1 MKRRATS
8 LALAVLLVAGCAGV
22 GEPKPG
28 APPHHRTRGFV
39 NSNPGFERPGFWTV
53 QRFRLSRLVDT
64 FVARRPVPDF
74 PRADNDGRA
83 LRANTLAPTLTW
95 IGHATFLF
103 QVDGLNVLT
112 DPQWSERASPLS
124 FAGPRR
130 LSLPGVRFED
140 LPRIDVVLISHD
152 HYDHLDRATVSRL
165 ARVHRPLF
173 LVPLGLKAWFADI
186 GVTNVEEL
194 DWWQRRVVGAVT
206 FTCVPVQH
214 WSARTPFDMN
224 RRLWSGWALVGRHRR
239 AFFAGDT
246 GYYAPGFRAIGE
258 RLGPFDVAAV
268 AIGAYD
274 PPEMMRMTH
283 TTPEESLD
291 IFADVRARTFV
302 AMHWGTFDLAEEP
315 LDEPPRRLREA
326 AKARGIPDDHVWILH
341 HGETRPW

>member
-1 MKRRATS
+1 MNRPATS
-8 LALAVLLVAGCAGV
+8 LAAVLLLVAGCAGV

-28 APPHHRTRGFV
+28 APAHHRTRGFV

-64 FVARRPVPDF
+64 LVARRTLPAF
-74 PRADNDGRA
+74 PRVDNDGRA
-83 LRANTLAPTLTW
+83 LRDNTLAPTVTW

-130 LSLPGVRFED
+130 LVLPGVRFED
-140 LPRIDVVLISHD
+140 LPRIDVVVISHD
-152 HYDHLDRATVSRL
+152 HYDHLDRETVSRL

-194 DWWQRRVVGAVT
+194 DWWQQRVVGAVT

-224 RRLWSGWALVGRHRR
+224 RRLWSGWALAGRHRR

-246 GYYAPGFRAIGE
+246 GYYRPEFRAIGE

-315 LDEPPRRLREA
+315 LEEPPQRLRQA
-326 AKARGIPDDHVWILH
+326 AQARGIPDDRVWILK
-341 HGETRPW
+341 HGETRDW

>member
-1 MKRRATS
+1 VSARATWLGAALL
-8 LALAVLLVAGCAGV
+8 LATGCAGV
-22 GEPKPG
+22 GEPTPG
-28 APPHHRTRGFV
+28 APAHHRTRGFV
-39 NSNPGFERPGFWTV
+39 NSNPGFERPTFWTV
-53 QRFRLSRLVDT
+53 QRFRLSRLADT
-64 FVARRPVPDF
+64 LVPPRAVPAF
-74 PRADNDGRA
+74 PRVDNDGQV
-83 LRANTLAPTLTW
+83 LRDNAATPAVTW

-130 LSLPGVRFED
+130 VAAPGVRFED

-165 ARVHRPLF
+165 AADHRPLF
-173 LVPLGLKAWFADI
+173 LVPLGLRAWLADI
-186 GVTNVEEL
+186 GVTNVQEL
-194 DWWQRRVVGAVT
+194 DWWQQRVVGAVT
-206 FTCVPVQH
+206 FTCTPVQH

-224 RRLWSGWALVGRHRR
+224 RRLWSGWAMAGRQRR

-246 GYYAPGFRAIGE
+246 GYYAPDFRAIGE
-258 RLGPFDVAAV
+258 RLGPFDLAAV
-268 AIGAYD
+268 AIGAYE

-291 IFADVRARTFV
+291 IFADVRAHSFV

-315 LDEPPRRLREA
+315 LDEPPRRLRKV
-326 AKARGIPDDHVWILH
+326 AKERGIPEDRVWVLK
-341 HGETRPW
+341 HGETRAW

>member
-1 MKRRATS
+1 VNRRATWVAA
-8 LALAVLLVAGCAGV
+8 ALLLVAGCAGV

-28 APPHHRTRGFV
+28 APAHHRTRGFV
-39 NSNPGFERPGFWTV
+39 NSNPHFERPDFWTV
-53 QRFRLSRLVDT
+53 QRFRLSRLIDT
-64 FVARRPVPDF
+64 MIGRRAVPAVARV
-74 PRADNDGRA
+74 DNDGRA
-83 LRANTLAPTLTW
+83 LRDNTQAPTVTW

-130 LSLPGVRFED
+130 LALPGVRFED
-140 LPRIDVVLISHD
+140 LPRIDVVVISHD

-165 ARVHRPLF
+165 TEVHRPLF

-186 GVTNVEEL
+186 GVMDVEEL
-194 DWWQRRVVGAVT
+194 DWWQQRVVGAVT
-206 FTCVPVQH
+206 FTCAPVQH

-224 RRLWSGWALVGRHRR
+224 RRLWSGWALAGRDRR

-246 GYYAPGFRAIGE
+246 GYYAPEFRAIGE

-274 PPEMMRMTH
+274 PPQMMRMTH

-315 LDEPPRRLREA
+315 LDEPPRRLRQA
-326 AKARGIPDDHVWILH
+326 AKARGIPDDRVWILK
-341 HGETRPW
+341 HGETRDW

>member
-1 MKRRATS
+1 
-8 LALAVLLVAGCAGV
+8 
-22 GEPKPG
+22 
-28 APPHHRTRGFV
+28 
-39 NSNPGFERPGFWTV
+39 
-53 QRFRLSRLVDT
+53 
-64 FVARRPVPDF
+64 
-74 PRADNDGRA
+74 
-83 LRANTLAPTLTW
+83 
-95 IGHATFLF
+95 
-103 QVDGLNVLT
+103 
-112 DPQWSERASPLS
+112 
-124 FAGPRR
+124 
-130 LSLPGVRFED
+130 VRFED

-165 ARVHRPLF
+165 ADVHRPLF

-194 DWWQRRVVGAVT
+194 DWWQQRVMGAVT

-224 RRLWSGWALVGRHRR
+224 RRLWSGWALAAGERR

-246 GYYAPGFRAIGE
+246 GYYGPDFRAIGE

-315 LDEPPRRLREA
+315 LAEPPQRLRA
-326 AKARGIPDDHVWILH
+326 VARQRGIPDDRVWILQ
-341 HGETRPW
+341 HGETRAW